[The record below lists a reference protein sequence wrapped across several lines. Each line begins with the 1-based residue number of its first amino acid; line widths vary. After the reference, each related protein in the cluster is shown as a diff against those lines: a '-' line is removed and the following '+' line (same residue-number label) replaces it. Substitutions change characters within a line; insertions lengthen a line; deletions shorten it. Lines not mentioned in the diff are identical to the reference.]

1 MISWRHKFNE
11 MEESKEVQ
19 WNRNA
24 LYKGQLSMKKKSQG
38 QDSFSAFCILNE
50 KVQ

>member
-1 MISWRHKFNE
+1 MRWKSLRKYNGTECFIQGSTKYE
-11 MEESKEVQ
+11 
-19 WNRNA
+19 
-24 LYKGQLSMKKKSQG
+24 KKSQG

>member
-1 MISWRHKFNE
+1 MGQECFTQ
-11 MEESKEVQ
+11 ESTKYKKE
-19 WNRNA
+19 
-24 LYKGQLSMKKKSQG
+24 SQD